1 MKACDLIARSL
12 HQRGVKVVFGLIGG
26 MIAFLVESLSRH
38 QKIVF
43 ITFHHEQAAAFAA
56 DAYGRMTGS
65 PTVVMATSGPGA
77 TNLITGIGSCY
88 FDYGPGQPRRVK
100 VQKACAPAWFSGNGH
115 CDPGAFPDQEC
126 KDGQ

>member
-1 MKACDLIARSL
+1 MKACDVIARSL

-26 MIAFLVESLSRH
+26 MIAFLVESLA
-38 QKIVF
+38 KYGKTAF

-56 DAYGRMTGS
+56 DAYGRMTGK

-88 FDYGPGQPRRVK
+88 FDSSPAVFITGQVSRQDLKSKRPVR
-100 VQKACAPAWFSGNGH
+100 QMGF
-115 CDPGAFPDQEC
+115 QET
-126 KDGQ
+126 DIVTVV